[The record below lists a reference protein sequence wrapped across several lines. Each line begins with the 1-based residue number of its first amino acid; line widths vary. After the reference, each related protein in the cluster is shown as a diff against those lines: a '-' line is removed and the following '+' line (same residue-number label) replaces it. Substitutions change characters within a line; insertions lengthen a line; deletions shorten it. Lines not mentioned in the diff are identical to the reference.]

1 MSINL
6 FKNFEILVSSTFTP
20 HAIFTYQHTTH
31 QKPQDTAQERPQVQQ
46 NNFKTLPVK
55 PEHVKQKV
63 EFNKEAWRR
72 QDLNWKIKKQTLTG
86 DGTANGEEAEK
97 EDDNKNNQWGR
108 TDSDDTLCSGWVSA
122 AVDQR
127 WWRAAQGSWRQSKK
141 GKNQFRFLE

>member
-63 EFNKEAWRR
+63 EFNKEA
-72 QDLNWKIKKQTLTG
+72 
-86 DGTANGEEAEK
+86 
-97 EDDNKNNQWGR
+97 
-108 TDSDDTLCSGWVSA
+108 
-122 AVDQR
+122 
-127 WWRAAQGSWRQSKK
+127 
-141 GKNQFRFLE
+141 